1 VALEV
6 AVDQHDRHGGMSSPV
21 QRQLAARVRAQ
32 PIRNR
37 PAQSV
42 VERIT
47 VPRQDDGSPEHPRER
62 SRRLAARSRS
72 LSGKHPR
79 RVS

>member
-1 VALEV
+1 VALDV
-6 AVDQHDRHGGMSSPV
+6 AVDQHDRHRGMPSPI

-42 VERIT
+42 VERNHRPAT
-47 VPRQDDGSPEHPRER
+47 G
-62 SRRLAARSRS
+62 
-72 LSGKHPR
+72 
-79 RVS
+79 